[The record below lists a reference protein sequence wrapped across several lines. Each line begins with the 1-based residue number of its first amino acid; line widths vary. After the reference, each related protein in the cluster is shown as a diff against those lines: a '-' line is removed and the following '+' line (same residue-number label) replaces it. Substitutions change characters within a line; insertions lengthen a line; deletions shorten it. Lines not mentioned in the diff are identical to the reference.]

1 MLLQPPY
8 SAPKS
13 QVSDSTEEVGSIPAK
28 SEEDK
33 KFCKTGWKGRLCCLS
48 VRQKIGYG
56 YALAIGIAIL
66 GIMPARIIE
75 TYYEVHTAKILTQS
89 HKATTT
95 IRNLEGAVLQAKS
108 HQQILAALLTNPSRF
123 DYEYSQAIEALDDA
137 DQLLGET
144 KAVMDA
150 AHANRELSS
159 SEMQLIQSIPNYQE
173 AVAAYSQ
180 KLKALVQSIKSSNLA
195 PEEVIAA
202 QQALLNFTS
211 SEESLKLHDFSEQL
225 TQLVSHLQAEEAE
238 VFQIREH
245 ACMVGRVIQL
255 ISLGVAVPL
264 AIALAVYTSR
274 GLARPLEATTAI
286 AQQVAK
292 ESNFDLRVPIA
303 TKDEVGSLATSLN
316 QLIERVSERNQQLQQ
331 AKEVAEAASKAKS
344 QFLANMS
351 HELRTPLNAII
362 GLSQILQDDSQE
374 LGVGDQDFISDIQS
388 INSAGKHLLT
398 LINDILD
405 LSKIEAGKMALYP
418 ETFAIAKLINEVVL
432 TVKPLVEKNGNILEV
447 HCDEQLGTI
456 YADQIKIRQVLFNL
470 LSNAAKF
477 TKQGRVTLT
486 VTLNRIGN
494 SDWVDFRVSD
504 TGIGMSDQQQQG
516 LFQAFTQGD
525 TSTTRKY
532 GGTGLGLAISRH
544 YCQMMGGEIG
554 VESKLGIGSTFSVSL
569 PVGHC

>member
-1 MLLQPPY
+1 
-8 SAPKS
+8 
-13 QVSDSTEEVGSIPAK
+13 
-28 SEEDK
+28 
-33 KFCKTGWKGRLCCLS
+33 
-48 VRQKIGYG
+48 
-56 YALAIGIAIL
+56 
-66 GIMPARIIE
+66 
-75 TYYEVHTAKILTQS
+75 
-89 HKATTT
+89 
-95 IRNLEGAVLQAKS
+95 
-108 HQQILAALLTNPSRF
+108 
-123 DYEYSQAIEALDDA
+123 
-137 DQLLGET
+137 
-144 KAVMDA
+144 
-150 AHANRELSS
+150 
-159 SEMQLIQSIPNYQE
+159 
-173 AVAAYSQ
+173 
-180 KLKALVQSIKSSNLA
+180 
-195 PEEVIAA
+195 
-202 QQALLNFTS
+202 
-211 SEESLKLHDFSEQL
+211 
-225 TQLVSHLQAEEAE
+225 
-238 VFQIREH
+238 
-245 ACMVGRVIQL
+245 
-255 ISLGVAVPL
+255 
-264 AIALAVYTSR
+264 
-274 GLARPLEATTAI
+274 
-286 AQQVAK
+286 
-292 ESNFDLRVPIA
+292 
-303 TKDEVGSLATSLN
+303 
-316 QLIERVSERNQQLQQ
+316 
-331 AKEVAEAASKAKS
+331 
-344 QFLANMS
+344 MS